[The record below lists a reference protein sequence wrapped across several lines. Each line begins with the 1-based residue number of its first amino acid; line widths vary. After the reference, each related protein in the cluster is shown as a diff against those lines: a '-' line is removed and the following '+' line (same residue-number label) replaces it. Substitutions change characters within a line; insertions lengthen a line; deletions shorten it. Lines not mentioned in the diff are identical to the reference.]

1 MTHDNYFNIKE
12 DEDSNLLVN
21 FNEDQQWFS
30 GLTGNPQYA
39 EVDYKADDIKGRRV
53 HLELKQ
59 RKGTIDKFINQYKTV
74 LIEPSKVAAF
84 TRIQESG
91 YTNGEKVLYVNFV
104 DDGVILFD
112 VDKIPYYVNYPNHF
126 QRNFGKGE
134 QNINKLHE
142 HETRLGIPMTCAII
156 FKRDKNGHY
165 TRYIHFKKSQI
176 LS

>member
-21 FNEDQQWFS
+21 FNEDQRWFN
-30 GLTGNPQYA
+30 GLTGNPQYS

-59 RKGTIDKFINQYKTV
+59 RNGTISKFINQYKTV

-84 TRIQESG
+84 SKIMESG

-112 VDKIPYYVNYPNHF
+112 IDKIPYYVNYPNHH

-134 QNINKLHE
+134 KNKNKLHE
-142 HETRLGIPMTCAII
+142 HETRLGIPMSCAII
-156 FKRDKNGHY
+156 FKKNDDNHY
-165 TRYIHFKKSQI
+165 TRVIHYK
-176 LS
+176 

>member
-1 MTHDNYFNIKE
+1 MTHNNYFNIKE

-21 FNEDQQWFS
+21 FNEDQHWFN
-30 GLTGNPQYA
+30 GLTGNPQYS

-59 RKGTIDKFINQYKTV
+59 RKGTISKFINQYKTV

-156 FKRDKNGHY
+156 FRRDNNGHY
-165 TRYIHFKKSQI
+165 TRYIHFKKS
-176 LS
+176 